1 MIMIKQK
8 KSLKHGLLRKVTSK
22 FLFVGVVVAS
32 FFVSQTA
39 GAISKKDYQTLT
51 NKLIEQGLYKNKD
64 GTIGGVFN
72 LSDGRTLRVFK
83 IDTDGNLYG
92 VVKFADNEYKIAVF
106 SYEEVMTFIERKES
120 VKVD

>member
-1 MIMIKQK
+1 MIKQK
-8 KSLKHGLLRKVTSK
+8 KSLKRGSLQKVISKLLV
-22 FLFVGVVVAS
+22 VGVLVAS
-32 FFVSQTA
+32 VFISQTA

-64 GTIGGVFN
+64 GSIGGVFN
-72 LSDGRTLRVFK
+72 LSDGKTLRVFK
-83 IDTDGNLYG
+83 IDTDGNLWG
-92 VVKFADNEYKIAVF
+92 VVKFTDSEYKIAVF

>member
-1 MIMIKQK
+1 MIKQK
-8 KSLKHGLLRKVTSK
+8 KSLKRGSLQKVISKLLVA
-22 FLFVGVVVAS
+22 GVLVAS
-32 FFVSQTA
+32 VFISQTA

-64 GTIGGVFN
+64 GSIGGVFN
-72 LSDGRTLRVFK
+72 LSDGKTLRVFK
-83 IDTDGNLYG
+83 IDTDGNLWG
-92 VVKFADNEYKIAVF
+92 VVKFTDSEYKIAVF

>member
-1 MIMIKQK
+1 MMIKQK
-8 KSLKHGLLRKVTSK
+8 KSLKRGSLRKVISK
-22 FLFVGVVVAS
+22 LLVAGALVAS
-32 FFVSQTA
+32 VFISQTA

-64 GTIGGVFN
+64 GSIGGVFN
-72 LSDGRTLRVFK
+72 LSDGKTLRVFK
-83 IDTDGNLYG
+83 IDTDGNLWG
-92 VVKFADNEYKIAVF
+92 VVKFTDSEYKIAVF

>member
-1 MIMIKQK
+1 MMIKQK
-8 KSLKHGLLRKVTSK
+8 KSLKRGSLQKVISKLLVA
-22 FLFVGVVVAS
+22 GVLVAS
-32 FFVSQTA
+32 VFISQTA

-64 GTIGGVFN
+64 GSIGGVFN
-72 LSDGRTLRVFK
+72 LSDGKTLRVFK
-83 IDTDGNLYG
+83 IDTDGNLWG